1 MRVRFLKINDLKEVI
16 EELSRFGEIEISL
29 SSEPKPEKFIC
40 LNLKLEGVSD
50 EISNLISRQITKY
63 FNCNVIV
70 SKLNENNK
78 RDLIIS
84 LNAENFEHLVNMLKN
99 FSDEGQLVA
108 EKLTTAM
115 NGFFHDS
122 MVYRFGSKEFDFSKR
137 TYIMGILNVTPDSFS
152 DGGRYFT
159 VDSAVEHAMKM
170 IEDGADIID
179 VGGESTRPGSEPV
192 PLEEELRRVIP
203 VIKEIVKRTDV
214 PISIDTYKSEV
225 ARQALDNGAVIVND
239 ISGLR
244 FDEKMV
250 EVIAQYNASVII
262 MHIKGTPKTMQQNPY
277 YDDVISEI
285 YGYLSESIERA
296 QSYGIKQIIVDPGIG
311 FGKRLVDNLEIIRR
325 LREFKSLGYP
335 ILIGVS
341 RKSFIGNILNLPVEE
356 RLEGTAGAVA
366 ISVWNGANIVR
377 VHDVKE
383 MTRVVRIVDAIKQV
397 PIKQNHIQ

>member
-1 MRVRFLKINDLKEVI
+1 
-16 EELSRFGEIEISL
+16 
-29 SSEPKPEKFIC
+29 
-40 LNLKLEGVSD
+40 
-50 EISNLISRQITKY
+50 
-63 FNCNVIV
+63 
-70 SKLNENNK
+70 
-78 RDLIIS
+78 
-84 LNAENFEHLVNMLKN
+84 
-99 FSDEGQLVA
+99 
-108 EKLTTAM
+108 
-115 NGFFHDS
+115 
-122 MVYRFGSKEFDFSKR
+122 
-137 TYIMGILNVTPDSFS
+137 
-152 DGGRYFT
+152 
-159 VDSAVEHAMKM
+159 M

-250 EVIAQYNASVII
+250 EVIAQYNASVVI
-262 MHIKGTPKTMQQNPY
+262 MHIKGTPKTMQQNPC

-285 YGYLSESIERA
+285 YGYLSEGIERA

>member
-1 MRVRFLKINDLKEVI
+1 MRFKGSI
-16 EELSRFGEIEISL
+16 
-29 SSEPKPEKFIC
+29 SSEFKPEKFVNIS
-40 LNLKLEGVSD
+40 LKIEGVSD
-50 EISNLISRQITKY
+50 DISLLISRQIAKY
-63 FNCNVIV
+63 LNSDVLV
-70 SKLNENNK
+70 SRVDENGK
-78 RDLIIS
+78 RNLIIS
-84 LNAENFEHLVNMLKN
+84 VKNENFEHLVNMLKN
-99 FSDEGQLVA
+99 FSGEGKLLA
-108 EKLTTAM
+108 DKLTVAM
-115 NGFFHDS
+115 NNFFHDPV
-122 MVYRFGSKEFDFSKR
+122 VYRFGSKEFDFSRR

-250 EVIAQYNASVII
+250 EVIAQYNASVVI
-262 MHIKGTPKTMQQNPY
+262 MHIKGTPKTMQQNPC

-285 YGYLSESIERA
+285 YGYLSEGIERA

>member
-1 MRVRFLKINDLKEVI
+1 MRVRVLKINTI
-16 EELSRFGEIEISL
+16 EEAIEEFSRFGEVEPFL
-29 SSEPKPEKFIC
+29 SSEFKPEKFVC
-40 LNLKLEGVSD
+40 VNLKIENATD
-50 EISNLISRQITKY
+50 EIASFISREIARY
-63 FNCNVIV
+63 LESDVLV
-70 SKLNENNK
+70 SKLDGNGR

-84 LNAENFEHLVNMLKN
+84 VKVENFWHLINMLKN
-99 FSDEGQLVA
+99 FSAEGEALA
-108 EKLTTAM
+108 EKLTTAVR
-115 NGFFHDS
+115 GFYGDF
-122 MVYRFGSKEFDFSKR
+122 MVYRFGGREFDFSRR

-152 DGGRYFT
+152 DGGKYFT
-159 VDSAVEHAMKM
+159 VDSAVAHAMKM
-170 IEDGADIID
+170 IEEGADIID

-214 PISIDTYKSEV
+214 PVSIDTYKSEV

-244 FDEKMV
+244 FDEKMA
-250 EVIAQYNASVII
+250 EIIARYNASVVI
-262 MHIKGTPKTMQQNPY
+262 MHIKGTPKTMQQNPH

-285 YGYLSESIERA
+285 YSYLSDGIAKA
-296 QSYGIKQIIVDPGIG
+296 QSAGIEQIIIDPGIG
-311 FGKRLVDNLEIIRR
+311 FGKRLNDNLEIIRR

-341 RKSFIGNILNLPVEE
+341 RKSFIGNVLNLPVEE
-356 RLEGTAGAVA
+356 RVEGTAGAVA

-383 MTRVVRIVDAIKQV
+383 MARVVRVVDAIKQIT
-397 PIKQNHIQ
+397 IKQSQV

>member
-1 MRVRFLKINDLKEVI
+1 
-16 EELSRFGEIEISL
+16 
-29 SSEPKPEKFIC
+29 
-40 LNLKLEGVSD
+40 
-50 EISNLISRQITKY
+50 
-63 FNCNVIV
+63 
-70 SKLNENNK
+70 
-78 RDLIIS
+78 
-84 LNAENFEHLVNMLKN
+84 
-99 FSDEGQLVA
+99 
-108 EKLTTAM
+108 
-115 NGFFHDS
+115 
-122 MVYRFGSKEFDFSKR
+122 MVYRFGSKEFDFSRR

-250 EVIAQYNASVII
+250 EVIAQYNASVVI
-262 MHIKGTPKTMQQNPY
+262 MHIKGTPKTMQQNPC

-285 YGYLSESIERA
+285 YGYLSEGIERA

>member
-1 MRVRFLKINDLKEVI
+1 MKVRFLKINDLKEAI
-16 EELSRFGEIEISL
+16 EELSRFGEVDHSL
-29 SSEPKPEKFIC
+29 SSEFKPEKFVNIS
-40 LNLKLEGVSD
+40 LKIEGVSD
-50 EISNLISRQITKY
+50 DISLLISRQIAKY
-63 FNCNVIV
+63 LNSDVLV
-70 SKLNENNK
+70 SRVDENGK
-78 RDLIIS
+78 RNLIIS
-84 LNAENFEHLVNMLKN
+84 VKNENFEHLVNMLKN
-99 FSDEGQLVA
+99 FSGEGKLLA
-108 EKLTTAM
+108 DKLTVAM
-115 NGFFHDS
+115 NNFFHDPV
-122 MVYRFGSKEFDFSKR
+122 VYRFGSKEFDFSRR

-250 EVIAQYNASVII
+250 EVIAQYNASVVI
-262 MHIKGTPKTMQQNPY
+262 MHIKGTPKTMQQNPC

-285 YGYLSESIERA
+285 YGYLSEGIERA

>member
-1 MRVRFLKINDLKEVI
+1 M
-16 EELSRFGEIEISL
+16 
-29 SSEPKPEKFIC
+29 
-40 LNLKLEGVSD
+40 
-50 EISNLISRQITKY
+50 
-63 FNCNVIV
+63 
-70 SKLNENNK
+70 NN
-78 RDLIIS
+78 
-84 LNAENFEHLVNMLKN
+84 
-99 FSDEGQLVA
+99 
-108 EKLTTAM
+108 
-115 NGFFHDS
+115 FFHDPV
-122 MVYRFGSKEFDFSKR
+122 VYRFGSKEFDFSRR

-250 EVIAQYNASVII
+250 EVIAQYNASVVI
-262 MHIKGTPKTMQQNPY
+262 MHIKGTPKTMQQNPC

-285 YGYLSESIERA
+285 YGYLSEGIERA

>member
-1 MRVRFLKINDLKEVI
+1 
-16 EELSRFGEIEISL
+16 
-29 SSEPKPEKFIC
+29 
-40 LNLKLEGVSD
+40 
-50 EISNLISRQITKY
+50 
-63 FNCNVIV
+63 
-70 SKLNENNK
+70 
-78 RDLIIS
+78 
-84 LNAENFEHLVNMLKN
+84 
-99 FSDEGQLVA
+99 
-108 EKLTTAM
+108 
-115 NGFFHDS
+115 